1 MLAPSA
7 SPDQLDRAQLAT
19 SNLVDEGQRGQTFKH
34 SQADLSIIY
43 ARIAHSSAVSS
54 PIEVQSWNF
63 AWNITHESHAQ
74 SPPRDYNM
82 AAGPWVYKGQP
93 SPGWWSYFIFSFS
106 LSVSGRVISWCDL
119 RSLTSDLTEG
129 TMDYH
134 ENAII
139 ISDDE
144 EERGLEQG
152 RSQPP
157 RASRPDYSYRL
168 WEDAMDVAA
177 ASDDATDDATDDA
190 ITFPARKRKRI
201 MTDRESITSILV

>member
-1 MLAPSA
+1 
-7 SPDQLDRAQLAT
+7 
-19 SNLVDEGQRGQTFKH
+19 
-34 SQADLSIIY
+34 
-43 ARIAHSSAVSS
+43 
-54 PIEVQSWNF
+54 
-63 AWNITHESHAQ
+63 
-74 SPPRDYNM
+74 
-82 AAGPWVYKGQP
+82 
-93 SPGWWSYFIFSFS
+93 
-106 LSVSGRVISWCDL
+106 
-119 RSLTSDLTEG
+119 
-129 TMDYH
+129 MDYH